1 MELRE
6 AMASN
11 LAFRTGM
18 LVGTI
23 NLARDTGLTVAEIA
37 EVTHLQPAEVERL
50 SGSATHDHVEHDRG

>member
-23 NLARDTGLTVAEIA
+23 NLARDTGMTVLEIA
-37 EVTHLQPAEVERL
+37 QITHLMPTEVIRL
-50 SGSATHDHVEHDRG
+50 SESATHDYVEHDRG